1 MILCRNERRGF
12 APRRNVAKVMR
23 NQEEADAKNLKP
35 PRVVPL
41 RLCFL
46 AVRPELMAEGGA
58 TLGGEERLEI
68 PSTLS
73 SEA

>member
-12 APRRNVAKVMR
+12 TPRRKVAKVR
-23 NQEEADAKNLKP
+23 KNQEEAVAKNLKP

-46 AVRPELMAEGGA
+46 AELGRRGKI
-58 TLGGEERLEI
+58 EI
-68 PSTLS
+68 RAILS
-73 SEA
+73 PPIA